1 MKPRQLTT
9 RQSEVYE
16 LIKRLCE
23 TMDFPPT
30 ITEITENFHIRMSK
44 TAINDH
50 VKALVRKGF
59 VVRNPTKPRSIRPK
73 TLAIAEADLPEL
85 AIEKGDYCHFT
96 GGKLTAITRS
106 L

>member
-1 MKPRQLTT
+1 MRQLTT

-16 LIKRLCE
+16 LIKQLFE
-23 TMDFPPT
+23 KKGFPPT
-30 ITEITENFHIRMSK
+30 IAEITSSFHVRMSV

-50 VKALVRKGF
+50 VKSLVRKGF
-59 VVRNPTKPRSIRPK
+59 VEQDPTKPRSIRPK

-85 AIEKGDYCHFT
+85 SIEKGDYCHFT